1 MEMTNGFR
9 VAPGCCATC
18 GTSSSKHGVLD
29 LGIENKGAVHFAR
42 VYLCGECAMT
52 AAKII
57 TGHLGKRI
65 VAADIVG
72 ELAGLR
78 MELTQAQNKVKEYE
92 GVMRQIRLL
101 DDEDTL

>member
-1 MEMTNGFR
+1 MEMTSGFR

-18 GTSSSKHGVLD
+18 STSTSKHGVLD

-42 VYLCGECAMT
+42 VYLCGDCAMA
-52 AAKII
+52 AAKLI

-65 VAADIVG
+65 VNADIVG

-78 MELTQAQNKVKEYE
+78 MELEQSKAKVQEYE